1 MNEQRIRVLMVE
13 DHFVVR
19 AGLRAIINA
28 QQDMTVVAE
37 AESGPEAVELHMR
50 HAPDVT
56 LMDLQIPG
64 LDGISAMRAILT
76 DAPDAKIMVLSTYG
90 GEEQIVQAM
99 QAGAHGY
106 FLKHVKM
113 EELLSAIRAI
123 HSGEQ
128 RLPPEV
134 ESRMT
139 ERLGR
144 PGLTARESEV
154 LVLMARGL
162 ADEGIAVALRM
173 SPVTV
178 RVHVSRLIVKLGCE
192 ERSQAVAEAFRR
204 GFVRLDP
211 TDGEG

>member
-1 MNEQRIRVLMVE
+1 MNERKIRVLMVE

-19 AGLRAIINA
+19 AGLRAIIKT
-28 QQDMTVVAE
+28 QRDMTVVAE
-37 AESGPEAVELHMR
+37 AESGDEAVEAYAR

-64 LDGISAMRAILT
+64 LDGISAIRAILA

-90 GEEQIVQAM
+90 GEEQIAQAM
-99 QAGAHGY
+99 QAGARGY
-106 FLKHVKM
+106 FLKHAKM

-123 HSGEQ
+123 HKGEQ
-128 RLPPEV
+128 RLAPEV
-134 ESRMT
+134 ESRIT

-144 PGLTARESEV
+144 PGLTAREREV

-162 ADEGIAVALRM
+162 ADEGIAAALQM
-173 SPVTV
+173 SRITV
-178 RVHVSRLIVKLGCE
+178 RVHVSRLIAKLGCE

>member
-1 MNEQRIRVLMVE
+1 MNGGKIRVLMVE

-19 AGLRAIINA
+19 AGLRAIINTQA
-28 QQDMTVVAE
+28 DMTVAAE
-37 AESGPEAVELHMR
+37 AESGLEAVVLYEQ

-64 LDGISAMRAILT
+64 LDGIAAIRAIVKE
-76 DAPDAKIMVLSTYG
+76 APEARIIVLSTYG
-90 GEEQIVQAM
+90 GEEQVAQAM
-99 QAGAHGY
+99 QAGARGY

-113 EELLSAIRAI
+113 EELLSAIREVHA
-123 HSGEQ
+123 GEQ

-134 ESRMT
+134 ESRIT

-144 PGLTARESEV
+144 PELTAREREV
-154 LVLMARGL
+154 LVLMAKGL
-162 ADEGIAVALRM
+162 ADEGIAVALNM
-173 SPVTV
+173 SQVTV

-204 GFVRLDP
+204 GFIRLDP
-211 TDGEG
+211 ADGGA